1 MHIVANDLSR
11 EDTSEAITDCV
22 IITAESDEHNVVV
35 SNMVPRGDTYFKK
48 QPPEVVYKKRCS

>member
-11 EDTSEAITDCV
+11 GDTSEAITDCV

-35 SNMVPRGDTYFKK
+35 SNMVPRGDIFSEATT
-48 QPPEVVYKKRCS
+48 RGGL